1 MADAVLADVAERV
14 AKLAAAGRTVGLA
27 TVLVGDDPASVGYVA
42 KKHEAC
48 ERCRHGVDRRAHPGR
63 RVSQV
68 DLLEAIAQLNADP
81 AVDGYLIQHPV
92 PAGFDFNQAMSAVD
106 PAKDADG
113 LHPTNL
119 GLLALGERRRP
130 AALHPARHP
139 GHARSTTR
147 SPWRAGDVVIVGRG
161 PTLGPA
167 AVDAAV
173 PEGAGGQ
180 RGGDRRP
187 HRGAGLGRLHPGR
200 GHRGRRRRRAVDH
213 HPGRHPARGRA

>member
-1 MADAVLADVAERV
+1 MAERV

-48 ERCRHGVDRRAHPGR
+48 ERVGM
-63 RVSQV
+63 VSIDVRISADASQA
-68 DLLEAIAQLNADP
+68 DLLEAIVQLNADP

-113 LHPTNL
+113 LHPINL
-119 GLLALGERRRP
+119 GLLALGDRNAPRPNTPLGIQAMLRPLRDPGGRP
-130 AALHPARHP
+130 A
-139 GHARSTTR
+139 G
-147 SPWRAGDVVIVGRG
+147 GDRG
-161 PTLGPA
+161 PRPDPGPA

-173 PEGAGGQ
+173 AEGAGRQ
-180 RGGDRRP
+180 RGGDRGP
-187 HRGAGLGRLHPGR
+187 HRGAGLGRPDPGR
-200 GHRGRRRRRAVDH
+200 RTSWSAP
-213 HPGRHPARGRA
+213 PGCRP